1 MTYVSCSTAIISVEG
16 AATFEI
22 GVVSVVDVEVA
33 NEVEDED
40 FFDEALLVAKVE
52 DKVEALLIDK
62 DDFDFEVDKGVVRVS
77 DANLFGTVDL
87 ARVGTNKK
95 YVPTIMTAPSA
106 ANIHQAKSG
115 LRRFLSSASK
125 RASRSCRKAG
135 LGLSC
140 ATFWRPEKS
149 LSNGSLTWFFMGKC
163 Y

>member
-33 NEVEDED
+33 NEVEDKG
-40 FFDEALLVAKVE
+40 V
-52 DKVEALLIDK
+52 ALLIDK
-62 DDFDFEVDKGVVRVS
+62 DDFDVDFDFNFDVDFDFEVDKGVVRVS